1 MNILSI
7 QSHVSYG
14 HVGNAAAV
22 FPLQLL
28 GHEVWP
34 VHTAQ
39 LSNHTGHTTVEGQ
52 RFTASQIQ
60 EVISGIEKLDLFS
73 TCHAVLSG
81 YLGDAETA
89 GIVAD
94 VVVRVKAANPAAIF
108 FCDPV
113 MGDDAKGLYVP
124 NTVADAI
131 KTVLIKKSDV
141 LTPNRFELAQIIETP
156 IETVAH
162 AAHALYQMTSA
173 GANTAVCT
181 SLPLDSRNA
190 IAVIGC
196 DGKDAW
202 AIEIPRLNVRA
213 NGAGDCLSAILLA
226 RILTEHN
233 LPQSMSLAVSSVHNI
248 LKMTPPTAYDLPLV
262 AAREYIIHPSRLFSA
277 IRLDPKTYR

>member
-39 LSNHTGHTTVEGQ
+39 LSNHTGHTTVEG
-52 RFTASQIQ
+52 RCFPASQIQ
-60 EVISGIEKLDLFS
+60 EIISGIENLDLFP

-89 GIVAD
+89 EIVAD
-94 VVVRVKAANPAAIF
+94 VVTRVKTANPTAIF

-131 KTVLIKKSDV
+131 KTILVKKSDV

-162 AAHALYQMTSA
+162 AARALYQMTVA
-173 GANTAVCT
+173 GENTAVCT

-196 DGKDAW
+196 DGTDAW
-202 AIEIPRLNVRA
+202 SVEIPRLNVKA
-213 NGAGDCLSAILLA
+213 NGAGDCLAAILLA
-226 RILTEHN
+226 RLITEHN
-233 LPQSMSLAVSSVHNI
+233 LPQSMSLAVSSVHDI
-248 LKMTPPTAYDLPLV
+248 LKMAPSTAYDLPLV
-262 AAREYIIHPSRLFSA
+262 AARECIIHPSRLFSA
-277 IRLDPKTYR
+277 IRLDPETYR